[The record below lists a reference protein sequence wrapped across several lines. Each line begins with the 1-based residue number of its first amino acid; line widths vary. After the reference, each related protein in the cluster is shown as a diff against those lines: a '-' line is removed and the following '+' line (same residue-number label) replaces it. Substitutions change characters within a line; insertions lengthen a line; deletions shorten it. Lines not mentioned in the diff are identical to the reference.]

1 MTMGKE
7 MTTSSKNSLIQT
19 ATQECLETF
28 EQIINLL
35 DRFKLFHST
44 VFVSSENGSEAIP
57 SVIELINPYSRD
69 FILRP
74 LFNDKPFPAFNE
86 NHIKVQNECNNISFI
101 SSKGT
106 ICRPHFL
113 TIRMP
118 KTITL
123 INYRNTGRL
132 DVENENIKTS
142 HTNYTA
148 HNFQMET
155 HQLQSQLVDLST
167 TGVGLKSINPI
178 WNQLRANDKITLNSL
193 GPKPLSEKIT
203 GTVVYIKNIPN
214 DIIASGSFQIGIR
227 FAHPIDVET
236 LLEKIKK

>member
-1 MTMGKE
+1 
-7 MTTSSKNSLIQT
+7 MTTSSNNPLNQT
-19 ATQECLETF
+19 ATQEHLETF

-44 VFVSSENGSEAIP
+44 VFVSGEHSSEAIP
-57 SVIELINPYSRD
+57 AIIALINPFSHD

-74 LFNDKPFPAFNE
+74 LLNDKPFPAFKE
-86 NHIKVQNECNNISFI
+86 NHLKIQNESNNISFV

-113 TIRMP
+113 TIKMP

-132 DVENENIKTS
+132 DIENENIKTS

-167 TGVGLKSINPI
+167 SGVGLKSINPI
-178 WNQLRANDKITLNSL
+178 WKQLRANDKITLNSL
-193 GPKPLSEKIT
+193 GPKPLNEKIT

-227 FAHPIDVET
+227 FTHPIDVEA